1 MANPILEMIQQQNQ
15 PQLRNNPLQML
26 QEFNKFK
33 QQMVGIDPQQAV
45 MNLLKSGKMTQ
56 EQFEQ
61 LKEQAKQLSRYLR

>member
-33 QQMVGIDPQQAV
+33 QQMAGINPQQAV

>member
-1 MANPILEMIQQQNQ
+1 MVNPILEMIQQQSQ
-15 PQLRNNPLQML
+15 PQLKNNPLQML

-33 QQMVGIDPQQAV
+33 QQMAGVDPQQAV

>member
-1 MANPILEMIQQQNQ
+1 MANPILEMIQRQSQ

-33 QQMVGIDPQQAV
+33 QQMADINPQQAV

>member
-1 MANPILEMIQQQNQ
+1 MVNPILEMIQQQSQ
-15 PQLRNNPLQML
+15 PQLKNNPLQML

-33 QQMVGIDPQQAV
+33 QQMAGVDPQQAV

-61 LKEQAKQLSRYLR
+61 LKEQAKQLSRYLK